1 MFRSWNRDLPAAS
14 TVVVMHLDLDDPL
27 PVRWSSWRA
36 SFGVVDPC
44 FRRFD
49 FDQWSRVKI
58 VTSEGE
64 GASAS
69 SISFG
74 GNFDLMPKA
83 AKRYGGS
90 APKDMAGA

>member
-1 MFRSWNRDLPAAS
+1 MLLTPASAAL
-14 TVVVMHLDLDDPL
+14 TLINGQE
-27 PVRWSSWRA
+27 SS
-36 SFGVVDPC
+36 
-44 FRRFD
+44 
-49 FDQWSRVKI
+49 KI

-90 APKDMAGA
+90 APKDMAGT